1 MGGTYKEGHR
11 QLSVVSVN
19 QAATGWSYLQFSLWN
34 MIFPVAGPQPL
45 SDHRGKVERGLTGEV
60 RIVGGNER
68 VWEVRKNKGLGR
80 GQGPILDSPVYIAN
94 KNWKIINVA
103 SFPTPPKYYS

>member
-45 SDHRGKVERGLTGEV
+45 SDHRGKVERGLAGEV
-60 RIVGGNER
+60 IIVGGNER
-68 VWEVRKNKGLGR
+68 VREVRKNQGLGR
-80 GQGPILDSPVYIAN
+80 GPGPILDSTLSILKTY
-94 KNWKIINVA
+94 WKLINLT
-103 SFPTPPKYYS
+103 SFPTAPK